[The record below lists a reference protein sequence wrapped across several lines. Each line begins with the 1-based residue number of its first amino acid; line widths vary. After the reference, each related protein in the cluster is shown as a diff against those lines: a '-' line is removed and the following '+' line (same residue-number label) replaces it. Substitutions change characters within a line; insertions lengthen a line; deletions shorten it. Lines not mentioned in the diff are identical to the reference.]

1 MVVCLDLSQR
11 QQAVSRARAEDPT
24 ESEGSHSIS
33 ENIQIKVKK
42 NGQPWGNLYTLKG
55 PHLVCVC
62 LCMCAH
68 VSACRGQR

>member
-1 MVVCLDLSQR
+1 MVVCLDMSQR

-42 NGQPWGNLYTLKG
+42 IGQPWGSLYTLKA
-55 PHLVCVC
+55 PPPCVCVFMYVC
-62 LCMCAH
+62 PCECM
-68 VSACRGQR
+68 